1 MSVCVY
7 THTHYTGFLE
17 QEEQYVR
24 SQGNED
30 GVAGNSKGGGI
41 TRMQGQMLQKSLKMS
56 RLKYA
61 H

>member
-1 MSVCVY
+1 MR
-7 THTHYTGFLE
+7 L
-17 QEEQYVR
+17 
-24 SQGNED
+24 QGNED